1 MVPNNKWGQSMS
13 VEDVTEMGWCRVVT
27 CENWSKSCRGHCTY
41 KVIRID
47 ENGKCMGYKVRG
59 EE

>member
-1 MVPNNKWGQSMS
+1 MIMS
-13 VEDVTEMGWCRVVT
+13 VEDVTEMSGCRVIT